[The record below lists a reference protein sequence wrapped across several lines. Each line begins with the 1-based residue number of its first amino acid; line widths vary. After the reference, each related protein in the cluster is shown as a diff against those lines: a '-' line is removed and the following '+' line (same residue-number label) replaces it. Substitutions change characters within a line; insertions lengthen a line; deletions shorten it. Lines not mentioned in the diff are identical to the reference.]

1 MHCDC
6 SLFCIEGICKP
17 IVHAF
22 SGPAPGTWDVETGDA
37 GAMCQIWPA
46 QSYKMHANTVKYLV
60 MPQTSK
66 PCRKVLM
73 VPRPRQM
80 LNSTTTKQVQYNL
93 YNLHIEWQAS
103 MINKY
108 VSQDSSLPR
117 EWRIRSYS
125 IPMPPDVSISMCG
138 ESQSDAF
145 AVAVDSNKHITQ
157 ENAKKQCYHVISTI
171 PLANHSLT
179 KITLLRVIP
188 TMTCWVEV
196 VRWGLSLRIWWE
208 EWRISKHWFQVSLA

>member
-1 MHCDC
+1 
-6 SLFCIEGICKP
+6 
-17 IVHAF
+17 
-22 SGPAPGTWDVETGDA
+22 
-37 GAMCQIWPA
+37 
-46 QSYKMHANTVKYLV
+46 
-60 MPQTSK
+60 
-66 PCRKVLM
+66 
-73 VPRPRQM
+73 
-80 LNSTTTKQVQYNL
+80 
-93 YNLHIEWQAS
+93 

-145 AVAVDSNKHITQ
+145 AVPVDSNKHITQ

-179 KITLLRVIP
+179 KKMILKMLKCLQMCSEIVCTK
-188 TMTCWVEV
+188 C
-196 VRWGLSLRIWWE
+196 
-208 EWRISKHWFQVSLA
+208 HVSE